1 MKKLFLFISVLFFA
15 SMANAAVPTITV
27 DGDKSEWAE
36 VPMLSEPGAWPMLKV
51 IPAADA
57 EMGSNALVYMM
68 ENTEDFDP
76 TWAKYPKVFIDK
88 DYNGATHTIDAY
100 WAFDAMGLEYS
111 ATTGVQVGDNWV
123 SFPRAVS
130 ADNKVFEIGFPATYI
145 TDLES
150 KFGFAMYYNS
160 GAWFCPDRSEPAVN
174 AFSPKNGFLY
184 KTRSYATVDG
194 TTHLTTAN
202 VYAHPSIGEVGE
214 YVDFGLRDNGY
225 DTIRWAAFPIN
236 LTQPAVYDVTTN
248 VTTTN
253 GWKFEFWLVD
263 VATNAIVAH
272 IDAPSSNISSS
283 ETSYTFGKLDLTS
296 VPAGKYMLKVKNR
309 TAYSTVKL
317 NSIDL
322 TYAGGAPV
330 AIPGTL
336 NIDDVILSNEAWVDK
351 SGAVDSILF
360 TARGSEGHN
369 SVNYVKWKVNV
380 TTAAWYNFKANVFRP
395 DGSQRYEIKV
405 LSNDENT
412 ELISNSLTGMP
423 TGLASINS
431 GNVFLE
437 EGIYTIKIR
446 NTYDYA
452 KSRLL
457 SVESEYIGGVVQA
470 MPGTTNINDAW
481 FSEEGTRADG
491 KISFPEST
499 IQDGWVKWNVSFA
512 SAATYRVN
520 LTLNSGNSK
529 HYTIALQDANGNDV
543 VTPLDKSGGDKGTPA
558 TLEMGEMTVP
568 AGNYILK
575 VTNATQWSDAELIS
589 VQFVYEG
596 GAVVTVPA
604 EELVGNEAVLVNAGK
619 LKVSKLANGDLLY
632 GDNSEPLGE
641 YVYWNIHATKGGK
654 MNVTANVVAP
664 GEGDPSGHQFLVE
677 LFSDLNEAALA
688 TTAESSQTDATGAR
702 ALPAINIP
710 AAGDYIVKLT
720 NQTQW
725 SSAILHSLEFEYVGG
740 DLITLPA
747 ALNANDALFSD
758 KAFADGGEI
767 YFTPDA
773 EHQNLFG
780 QWAKWNVKVAA
791 EGTFLFTLNV
801 SSTNSQTYKMTILDG
816 ETEVDAYE
824 EHPSSGSQTIKHY
837 FNLAAGN
844 YTVKVENTYSWSNGH
859 VVSLAV
865 TQPSLITIDEAAENN
880 DILVAN
886 YYDGSKDIQINR
898 TIVAGMYNTICL
910 PFDVDNAQLP
920 TIFGSD
926 VELKQMNSAELA
938 GDVLNLMFEDATSI
952 YRGTPYLIKTSN
964 DVVDPIFVNV
974 IVKAKVAAQT
984 SGTNADFIGNFIKS
998 EVPAGENNLFLGPND
1013 LLYFSETATPIKGMR
1028 AYFQVKGVSNP
1039 SQAIKHARIVMN
1051 GQVATDIELV
1061 NGQELKAKSQKLI
1074 ENGQLV
1080 IIRDG
1085 IRYNAMGIV
1094 IK

>member
-1 MKKLFLFISVLFFA
+1 
-15 SMANAAVPTITV
+15 MANAAVPTITV

-36 VPMLSEPGAWPMLKV
+36 VPMLSEPGVWPMLKV

-123 SFPRAVS
+123 SFPKAVS

-360 TARGSEGHN
+360 TARGAEGHN

-491 KISFPEST
+491 NIDFPDGH

-512 SAATYRVN
+512 DAGSYKVTVNISNENGHNYTVALYRSESDQSPITVTEGSQKSTVG
-520 LTLNSGNSK
+520 TLDLGNM
-529 HYTIALQDANGNDV
+529 
-543 VTPLDKSGGDKGTPA
+543 
-558 TLEMGEMTVP
+558 EVP

-575 VTNATQWSDAELIS
+575 VTNAIQYSDAKLVNVKFS
-589 VQFVYEG
+589 YEG
-596 GAVVTVPA
+596 GAV
-604 EELVGNEAVLVNAGK
+604 
-619 LKVSKLANGDLLY
+619 
-632 GDNSEPLGE
+632 
-641 YVYWNIHATKGGK
+641 
-654 MNVTANVVAP
+654 
-664 GEGDPSGHQFLVE
+664 
-677 LFSDLNEAALA
+677 
-688 TTAESSQTDATGAR
+688 
-702 ALPAINIP
+702 
-710 AAGDYIVKLT
+710 
-720 NQTQW
+720 
-725 SSAILHSLEFEYVGG
+725 
-740 DLITLPA
+740 ITLPA
-747 ALNANDALFSD
+747 TIPLMEAVLSPLAYKETGTNY
-758 KAFADGGEI
+758 I
-767 YFTPDA
+767 HFTDDDHLSQVPD
-773 EHQNLFG
+773 
-780 QWAKWNVKVAA
+780 QWAKWNVQAATGLYSFTFNVANTNYGEYVITIFDDENNQVYTHEYDR
-791 EGTFLFTLNV
+791 EGDGSYTTENILL
-801 SSTNSQTYKMTILDG
+801 TN
-816 ETEVDAYE
+816 
-824 EHPSSGSQTIKHY
+824 
-837 FNLAAGN
+837 GN
-844 YTVKVENTYSWSNGH
+844 YTVHMQNLQAHSRGYITSISATVDNG
-859 VVSLAV
+859 
-865 TQPSLITIDEAAENN
+865 TLIIDENATNDGSIAAADYATTNTRFDLLLKRSFTAGKYYTFCIPADSYDSELENKFGSGYELWRMTSAEQN
-880 DILVAN
+880 GKEIALIFEQ
-886 YYDGSKDIQINR
+886 YDGNNFYV
-898 TIVAGMYNTICL
+898 VA
-910 PFDVDNAQLP
+910 
-920 TIFGSD
+920 
-926 VELKQMNSAELA
+926 
-938 GDVLNLMFEDATSI
+938 
-952 YRGTPYLIKTSN
+952 GTPYLIKPTVN
-964 DVVDPIFVNV
+964 VENPIFSQKKILNNSTTQSF
-974 IVKAKVAAQT
+974 AA
-984 SGTNADFIGNFIKS
+984 ADFIGTYYKDVI
-998 EVPAGENNLFLGPND
+998 PAGDKNLYLQNNELFYNENTN
-1013 LLYFSETATPIKGMR
+1013 TPIKGTR
-1028 AYFQVKGVSNP
+1028 AWVRLKPQGGAASAPK
-1039 SQAIKHARIVMN
+1039 ARIVLKDNMTT
-1051 GQVATDIELV
+1051 AIETV
-1061 NGQELKAKSQKLI
+1061 NSEKQTLKTI
-1074 ENGQLV
+1074 ENGQIV

-1085 IRYNAMGIV
+1085 QKYNVMGV
-1094 IK
+1094 KLQ